1 MNNAVGGTPIPTRPT
16 ADALSTLLS
25 GPSTRI
31 AHLLRVKG
39 EWCAIFRIP
48 LQQWLLHYSLDLP
61 SSGEGRP
68 RVDGCAA
75 EKRRLEHPR
84 TRRRQSI
91 SDSFAA
97 GGAQE
102 TRPALPTADTAPPGS
117 PAGALLR
124 ARVALG
130 CLTVA
135 IGLLLIAA
143 PAQADFGFNRL
154 EDNFIEAEGGPARQ
168 AGSHPFAQEIAFQL
182 NTTSS
187 GEFVAGAIRNLNA
200 TAPTGLAGNPT
211 AVPQCE
217 TIAFLSYG
225 EQGAGCPDATALGTI
240 DVELA
245 AGLGIRHIVTAPVY
259 NLRPAPGVAAKLGF
273 VISDVP
279 VTVNLGLSPNPPYN
293 VVGSLSDTSQV
304 LEVFG
309 SRLVLW
315 GVPADPVHDPD
326 RGNCAKEGVKGSC
339 PANLAPKPFLTL
351 PRSCTGPLST
361 GFAATSWWSGE
372 DPQSP
377 GPPSSFTGA
386 AESPGMLECSALAFN
401 PTITAQPTSRAA
413 SSPSGLDFSLDV
425 KDEGLANPEGSAHA
439 DIEKAEVTLPE
450 GMSVNPSQAEGLEV
464 CSEAQLAKE
473 TAFSAPGAGCP
484 NAAKIGSIE
493 VETPLLQDKLLKGSL
508 YIAKPYENE
517 FHSLL
522 ALYIVIKNP
531 ELGIKIVQAAKVT
544 PDPVTGQLITT
555 TEDMPQLPFSHFR
568 LHFKEGA
575 RSPLVTPPACGKYD
589 VKALLTPWSGG
600 PPVTTTSAF
609 EVISGPDN
617 GPCPSGGLPP
627 FHPGLIAGTL
637 NNAAGH
643 FSPFNVRLFR
653 SDSEQEIT
661 HFSIK
666 LPPGIVG
673 KLAGIPFCSDAAIA
687 AAKARTGPH
696 GGAEEL
702 ASPSCPKASE
712 VGRTLA
718 GAGVGPSLTY
728 VPGKVYLAGPYHGSA
743 LSIVAITAGVAG
755 PFDLGTVV
763 VREALKINP
772 ETAEVFIDAT
782 GSDPIPHIIK
792 GIPVHLRDIRA
803 YVDRPEFVL
812 NPTSCKRTS
821 TASTV
826 LGSGLNFGSEADD
839 RPVTVSTPFQAA
851 DCASLGFKPA
861 LSLSLKGGTK
871 RGAHPALHAVLRPR
885 AGDANSARI
894 SVQLPHSEFL
904 EQSHINTVCTRVQF
918 NAGAGNGA
926 GCPAGS
932 IYGHATVYTPIL
944 AAPLEGP
951 VYLRSSEHPLP
962 DLVLAL
968 HGLIDFN
975 AVGRIDSVQGGIR
988 NTFDFVPDAP
998 VSKVVVDFEG
1008 GNKGL
1013 LVNSTNI
1020 CKGTHK
1026 AIAKYTAHNGKAYD
1040 TTTELQAK
1048 CPKAKKHKGRR
1059 HGKRASRHRPSAG

>member
-1 MNNAVGGTPIPTRPT
+1 MTPVSAAASPNRSPWRAAKAKPARARSPRPTTRPRPPRASREPATSPSPTAAAPLRAAPSTTARAAAQGGSRGANTTSAARRTPTTAAPGVTEPPCAHTNTHTTRSRTVNNAVGGTPIPTRPT

-68 RVDGCAA
+68 RVDGCDAGT
-75 EKRRLEHPR
+75 RRLNHPR
-84 TRRRQSI
+84 PRRRQSI
-91 SDSFAA
+91 SDSLAA

-102 TRPALPTADTAPPGS
+102 PRPALPTADTAPPGS
-117 PAGALLR
+117 PAGALR
-124 ARVALG
+124 PPRVALG

-135 IGLLLIAA
+135 IGLLLIPA

-361 GFAATSWWSGE
+361 GFAATSWSSRE
-372 DPQSP
+372 DPPSP

-425 KDEGLANPEGSAHA
+425 KNEGLANPE
-439 DIEKAEVTLPE
+439 
-450 GMSVNPSQAEGLEV
+450 
-464 CSEAQLAKE
+464 C
-473 TAFSAPGAGCP
+473 
-484 NAAKIGSIE
+484 
-493 VETPLLQDKLLKGSL
+493 
-508 YIAKPYENE
+508 
-517 FHSLL
+517 
-522 ALYIVIKNP
+522 
-531 ELGIKIVQAAKVT
+531 
-544 PDPVTGQLITT
+544 
-555 TEDMPQLPFSHFR
+555 
-568 LHFKEGA
+568 
-575 RSPLVTPPACGKYD
+575 
-589 VKALLTPWSGG
+589 
-600 PPVTTTSAF
+600 
-609 EVISGPDN
+609 
-617 GPCPSGGLPP
+617 
-627 FHPGLIAGTL
+627 
-637 NNAAGH
+637 
-643 FSPFNVRLFR
+643 
-653 SDSEQEIT
+653 
-661 HFSIK
+661 
-666 LPPGIVG
+666 
-673 KLAGIPFCSDAAIA
+673 
-687 AAKARTGPH
+687 
-696 GGAEEL
+696 
-702 ASPSCPKASE
+702 
-712 VGRTLA
+712 
-718 GAGVGPSLTY
+718 
-728 VPGKVYLAGPYHGSA
+728 
-743 LSIVAITAGVAG
+743 
-755 PFDLGTVV
+755 
-763 VREALKINP
+763 
-772 ETAEVFIDAT
+772 
-782 GSDPIPHIIK
+782 
-792 GIPVHLRDIRA
+792 
-803 YVDRPEFVL
+803 
-812 NPTSCKRTS
+812 
-821 TASTV
+821 
-826 LGSGLNFGSEADD
+826 
-839 RPVTVSTPFQAA
+839 
-851 DCASLGFKPA
+851 
-861 LSLSLKGGTK
+861 
-871 RGAHPALHAVLRPR
+871 
-885 AGDANSARI
+885 
-894 SVQLPHSEFL
+894 
-904 EQSHINTVCTRVQF
+904 
-918 NAGAGNGA
+918 
-926 GCPAGS
+926 
-932 IYGHATVYTPIL
+932 
-944 AAPLEGP
+944 
-951 VYLRSSEHPLP
+951 
-962 DLVLAL
+962 
-968 HGLIDFN
+968 
-975 AVGRIDSVQGGIR
+975 
-988 NTFDFVPDAP
+988 
-998 VSKVVVDFEG
+998 
-1008 GNKGL
+1008 
-1013 LVNSTNI
+1013 
-1020 CKGTHK
+1020 
-1026 AIAKYTAHNGKAYD
+1026 
-1040 TTTELQAK
+1040 
-1048 CPKAKKHKGRR
+1048 
-1059 HGKRASRHRPSAG
+1059 